1 MRIKALEPSAP
12 LRSRGAAAQRWSL
25 GRRSLS
31 SAEAFVSTSSAP
43 LRLTSLLWVG
53 PLTVLVSIVAVLVV
67 RTVTVALL
75 HPDPEFTPLSWD
87 SSIVLTTVFVTSA
100 VLVFVLVARF
110 ALNPIRT
117 YRIIAAVVL
126 MISFLPD
133 IAVGRS
139 HTAGANWPNAFALMT
154 MHVTAW
160 AVCVTMLS
168 KLTASE
174 QRDG

>member
-75 HPDPEFTPLSWD
+75 HPSGVHAAQLG
-87 SSIVLTTVFVTSA
+87 FVHCA
-100 VLVFVLVARF
+100 
-110 ALNPIRT
+110 
-117 YRIIAAVVL
+117 
-126 MISFLPD
+126 D
-133 IAVGRS
+133 
-139 HTAGANWPNAFALMT
+139 
-154 MHVTAW
+154 
-160 AVCVTMLS
+160 
-168 KLTASE
+168 
-174 QRDG
+174 DGVRH